1 MFAPRPIHAI
11 RRPFTADEFRIM
23 ADCGIIDP
31 AAVELREGHP
41 FYKKNGEPRPFNVDE
56 FHALTA
62 VAGIVPEDS
71 STELLDGAIFLA
83 ARISPRHAA
92 CRSKFSEQLFKLR
105 NDQLVIAPVN
115 PVRLDAYNELIPDAA
130 LLYPRADD
138 YRYAHPGP
146 ADVAVLIEVSDAD
159 YDFDRRHKLPI
170 YARYGIAEIWHFNLA
185 ENRIVVYGQPTASGY
200 ARMQTVGADGTLA
213 PAAFPDFAIPVS
225 AILPG

>member
-1 MFAPRPIHAI
+1 MFAPRPTHAV

-41 FYKKNGEPRPFNVDE
+41 FYKKNGAPRPFSVDE

-62 VAGIVPEDS
+62 VAGILPEDS
-71 STELLDGAIFLA
+71 STELLDGAIILA

-92 CRSKFSEQLFKLR
+92 CRRKLVPQLLERGNEQL
-105 NDQLVIAPVN
+105 VVAPVN
-115 PVRLDAYNELIPDAA
+115 PIRLDSFNELIPDAA

-146 ADVAVLIEVSDAD
+146 TDVAVLIEVSDAD
-159 YDFDRRHKLPI
+159 YDFDRRRKLPI
-170 YARYGIAEIWHFNLA
+170 YAQFGIVEVWHFNLA
-185 ENRIVVYGQPTASGY
+185 ENCVLSYDQPTASGY
-200 ARMQTVGADGTLA
+200 ARMRVIGTNGSLA
-213 PAAFPDFAIPVS
+213 PAAFPDLAIPV
-225 AILPG
+225 AAVMPN